1 MKSSSLIRSSC
12 VDFVHVPKHNR
23 KHESMRLDHEHILIS
38 VVKKNHNITVCQTL
52 WNCYQLCTSVVINA
66 AQVEYPI
73 INEYCPVKLFGVIVW
88 FPLAPIQLSYLD
100 QSRLDYIIGIRN
112 QSWPQ
117 DHQARLDQFFLQRK
131 DGLWE
136 VREEG
141 EAGKG
146 E

>member
-1 MKSSSLIRSSC
+1 MKSSVLIRSSC
-12 VDFVHVPKHNR
+12 VDSYTCPNTE
-23 KHESMRLDHEHILIS
+23 ESMSQWYLTNEHILIS

-100 QSRLDYIIGIRN
+100 QSRLDYIIRIRN
-112 QSWPQ
+112 QSCPK
-117 DHQARLDQFFLQRK
+117 DHQARLDEFFLQRK